1 MAGKRG
7 QVDPEQLRL
16 NVLRLAQLIRKLDE
30 EGKLLEAAPRL
41 IHYMGNLR
49 AQLFEYEV
57 RHTGRLL
64 PRPEDVP
71 EVLEAKRIIE
81 EAARQMEES
90 ERQWGG
96 PWSPEGDEKEDE

>member
-1 MAGKRG
+1 MAGKRD
-7 QVDPEQLRL
+7 QVDPEQLRQ

-30 EGKLLEAAPRL
+30 EGKLLEASPRL
-41 IHYMGNLR
+41 IRYMGNLR

-90 ERQWGG
+90 EQQSGR
-96 PWSPEGDEKEDE
+96 PWSPQDNEEEDE